1 MDRLPA
7 SLVLSFS
14 LSCTAPDVQVVPTV
28 SVGKRLDEGVDTGA
42 VYGSLGV
49 SFVPAVPSTAYLPR
63 ARYDLP
69 PAWTETP
76 PSWWT
81 TPPAPAPRGELAPG
95 HTDADHHPTHDHP
108 PDPAAGPEDPRTP
121 WELITTLITTLA
133 LVVLEA
139 NRRTLRVG
147 LKERPAPEE

>member
-108 PDPAAGPEDPRTP
+108 EGSGLDPEQRDAP
-121 WELITTLITTLA
+121 WELISTLVLTLILGVAET
-133 LVVLEA
+133 
-139 NRRTLRVG
+139 NRRTIRVG
-147 LKERPAPEE
+147 LRSRPTPEE